1 MMLTAIAILSKFW
14 MLLSCFM
21 VLSQVQGKDSPKD
34 IASPQV
40 SCPNGSQPFGTLCY
54 ALSGTPKSWMDA
66 DLACQ
71 KWPTGHL
78 VSVLSAAEAY
88 FVSSLVTS
96 TVNNYQYV
104 WIGLHDPTLG
114 KEPNGAGWA
123 WSNTDVLN
131 YLNWERN
138 LSTVAVHGYC
148 GSLSRYSGFLKWR
161 DQPCVVQLPYVCKF
175 KI

>member
-1 MMLTAIAILSKFW
+1 MLTAIAILSKFW

-66 DLACQ
+66 D
-71 KWPTGHL
+71 
-78 VSVLSAAEAY
+78 
-88 FVSSLVTS
+88 
-96 TVNNYQYV
+96 
-104 WIGLHDPTLG
+104 G